1 MDTIRH
7 TSDKLEFI
15 SSFSPIV
22 RIILAL
28 FGFFPLLAPYE
39 LLLKPDWQVGVSVA
53 MVFMLV
59 ISLGAVGIS
68 LFLFA
73 AAVLGR
79 SQHFEFDA
87 ANRVVVYRFNTAVNP
102 AGREVYDFAQVESL
116 ELKVNEWDSGPNTY
130 DICLNIRG
138 RREMSFGNFASQT
151 EAERYLAILRN
162 MTQIG
167 GG

>member
-15 SSFSPIV
+15 SSLSPII

-39 LLLKPDWQVGVSVA
+39 LLVKPDWPAGVSIA
-53 MVFMLV
+53 MLFMLA

-87 ANRVVVYRFNTAVNP
+87 ARRVVIYRFKTAVNP
-102 AGREVYDFAQVESL
+102 AGKEVYDFAQIESL
-116 ELKVNEWDSGPNTY
+116 VLKVHEWDSGPNSY

-138 RREMSFGNFASQT
+138 RREMTFGNFASQA
-151 EAERYLAILRN
+151 EAERYLAILQN
-162 MTQIG
+162 MTQAFS
-167 GG
+167 